1 MSAVLF
7 ALALLAALFVGYN
20 IGGATTAPAFGPAV
34 GASLVSKLVAGL
46 LMAAFFALGAWTIGR
61 RVVDTLG
68 DGIVGGA
75 DVFTMQA
82 SVVVL
87 GFIGLSLFVGNRLGV
102 PASTSMTTVG
112 AIAGLGL
119 ATGELEYGVLSG
131 IVVWWIVAPI
141 IGFVVAVV
149 IGRYF
154 YGHVTAWIDTHR
166 SEGHLIELDRS
177 GSVPV
182 PRLAA
187 GSRHE
192 LFGGGLVLVVG
203 CLMAFSSG
211 SSNVAN
217 VIAPLVG
224 SGELAMNPAI
234 LGASLAVAVGA
245 LTIARRTLETLGNDI
260 TELPL
265 PAAVVVAPVSA
276 VLVVGLSALGIP
288 ASFVVIATLCI
299 AGIGWGRTLRPE
311 NASVALT
318 DGGRDREQAET
329 DPEFDP
335 TKTARVLAMQHVIP
349 VIATVGAYLTF
360 AFVV

>member
-46 LMAAFFALGAWTIGR
+46 LMSTFFALGAWTIGR

-75 DVFTMQA
+75 DVFTLQA
-82 SVVVL
+82 SVIVL
-87 GFIGLSLFVGNRLGV
+87 GFIGCSLFVGNRFGV

-112 AIAGLGL
+112 AIAGLGF
-119 ATGELEYGVLSG
+119 ATGELEYGVLSE
-131 IVVWWIVAPI
+131 IVVWWVIAPI
-141 IGFVVAVV
+141 IGFAVAVV
-149 IGRYF
+149 IGRFF
-154 YGHVTAWIDTHR
+154 YGYVEAWIDTHR
-166 SEGHLIELDRS
+166 SEGHLIDLDRS
-177 GSVPV
+177 RSIPV
-182 PRLAA
+182 PQTAVR
-187 GSRHE
+187 SRGE
-192 LFGGGLVLVVG
+192 LFGGGLVLLVG

-224 SGELAMNPAI
+224 SGELSMNPAI
-234 LGASLAVAVGA
+234 LGASLAVAAGA
-245 LTIARRTLETLGNDI
+245 LTIARRTLETLGNEI

-265 PAAVVVAPVSA
+265 PAAVVVATVSA
-276 VLVVGLSALGIP
+276 ILVVGLSALGIP

-299 AGIGWGRTLRPE
+299 AGVGWGRTLRSESPSSGP
-311 NASVALT
+311 AAT
-318 DGGRDREQAET
+318 DGGESEG
-329 DPEFDP
+329 PEFDP
-335 TKTARVLAMQHVIP
+335 TKTARVVAMQHVIP
-349 VIATVGAYLTF
+349 MIATVGAYLTF
-360 AFVV
+360 AFLV